1 MGGWSCG
8 NALHCWQFQY
18 SSLLWRLEALECMCS
33 VYVPAKCNQHIVIQ
47 KCILRTCKRYSYLQ
61 QCRAAAA
68 AAACSTAAF
77 ALNGPAEENKTKPCR
92 NGDIVAAASSG
103 SSKKIW
109 QRLHFDFPSR
119 ILPSNAFIIYQP
131 ASNRQQ
137 TVNSKQRA
145 ATATATQFRRL
156 MLQLSTTATE
166 ALLPPLSHCSSF
178 RAAAC
183 CIPLGVDSETTA
195 ATRDADANCGAR

>member
-1 MGGWSCG
+1 VLPLLLLLVLL
-8 NALHCWQFQY
+8 LH
-18 SSLLWRLEALECMCS
+18 LHL
-33 VYVPAKCNQHIVIQ
+33 
-47 KCILRTCKRYSYLQ
+47 
-61 QCRAAAA
+61 
-68 AAACSTAAF
+68 TARRR
-77 ALNGPAEENKTKPCR
+77 KTKR
-92 NGDIVAAASSG
+92 SHAETGDIVAAASSG